1 MSNKVLKM
9 TPSIVA
15 TSPVKAKQT
24 QPKGKSWASAV
35 AGLIK

>member
-9 TPSIVA
+9 KPSVVA

-24 QPKGKSWASAV
+24 QPKDKSWASAV